1 MSSYLF
7 FDSIFFLSPVNY
19 GFSFESSMKKEDETD
34 YGANFKSNTT
44 NTSSFSFG
52 MKKTPTGTSSTS
64 TGGATRPTT
73 SFREEEVVPETKPFQ
88 LSSESNAKEEST
100 SEKKPFQF
108 SFGLNNNNQQG
119 NNDSNFSKPFTF
131 SSSSVEKSAESGN

>member
-1 MSSYLF
+1 M
-7 FDSIFFLSPVNY
+7 PVNY
-19 GFSFESSMKKEDETD
+19 GFSFESSTKKEKEDETD

-64 TGGATRPTT
+64 TGGTTRPFT
-73 SFREEEVVPETKPFQ
+73 SFREEAMPEAKPFQ
-88 LSSESNAKEEST
+88 SSGSNANEEPA

-108 SFGLNNNNQQG
+108 SFGLNSNTQQG
-119 NNDSNFSKPFTF
+119 YSDSNFSKPFTF
-131 SSSSVEKSAESGN
+131 SSSSVEKSAESGNQSFF